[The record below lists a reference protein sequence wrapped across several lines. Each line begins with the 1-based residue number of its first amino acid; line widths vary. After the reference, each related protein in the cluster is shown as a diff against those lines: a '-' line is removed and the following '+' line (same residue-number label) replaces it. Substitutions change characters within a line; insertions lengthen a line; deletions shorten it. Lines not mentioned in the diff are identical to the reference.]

1 MGYDFIRKT
10 AIAAANVL
18 DFKVTDTVL
27 LGEGAMLSEDSG
39 KAECSTKRNNTQS
52 HSAVETRSVVRHP
65 EGR

>member
-39 KAECSTKRNNTQS
+39 K
-52 HSAVETRSVVRHP
+52 
-65 EGR
+65 GRMFYEKE